1 MPVVCIQALAVR
13 VWILH
18 LLFILWVLF
27 GALLARSRPWLR
39 WLHIACLVWGVL
51 IAILPWPCPLTP
63 LENWLERRA
72 GGEAYPGGF
81 FLPYLGAL
89 LYPHIS
95 PLLLTPV
102 CISTCALNLGLYVL
116 RAHD

>member
-1 MPVVCIQALAVR
+1 MPVVSIQALAVS
-13 VWILH
+13 VLILH

-72 GGEAYPGGF
+72 GGGTFHRGGLLHFPEALVCPRNTPL
-81 FLPYLGAL
+81 FLPLFCHAPCSL
-89 LYPHIS
+89 EA
-95 PLLLTPV
+95 
-102 CISTCALNLGLYVL
+102 CLYV
-116 RAHD
+116 